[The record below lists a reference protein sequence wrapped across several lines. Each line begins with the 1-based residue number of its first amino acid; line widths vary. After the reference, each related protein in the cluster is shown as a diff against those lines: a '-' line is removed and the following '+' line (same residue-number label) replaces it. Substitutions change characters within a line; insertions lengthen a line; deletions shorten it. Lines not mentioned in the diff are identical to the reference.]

1 MPPSVT
7 GQPHEGGSVL
17 ADRPMSAANTTSRQ
31 AKKRRTL
38 EDLKPHVRDGRYRL
52 ARHAVRHATAEGFT
66 EQDVVATLLMGR
78 ELVRYLEDERLL
90 VLGWLAVSPSVRVP
104 LHVVAEFSKPRFVD
118 VVTAFIPD
126 DPHRAISRE
135 RLAEVLRWDRA
146 RLESEIQG
154 RSNSD

>member
-1 MPPSVT
+1 MPAS
-7 GQPHEGGSVL
+7 
-17 ADRPMSAANTTSRQ
+17 RPTSRKT
-31 AKKRRTL
+31 KKRRTL

-104 LHVVAEFSKPRFVD
+104 LHVVAEFSKPRFVE

-126 DPHRAISRE
+126 DPHRALSRE
-135 RLAEVLRWDRA
+135 RLAEVLRWDKA
-146 RLESEIQG
+146 RLETEIQG
-154 RSNSD
+154 RSSND